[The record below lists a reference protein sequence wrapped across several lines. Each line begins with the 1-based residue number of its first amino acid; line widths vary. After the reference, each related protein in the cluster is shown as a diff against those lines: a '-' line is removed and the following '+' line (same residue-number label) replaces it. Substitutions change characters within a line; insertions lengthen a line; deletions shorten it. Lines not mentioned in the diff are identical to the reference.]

1 MSQKYVVNDNK
12 VYQVNDNKL
21 FTTYDEVEIPEQDVT
36 PVWKGAKI
44 PLIMWHNIVKFCK
57 HSYDELK
64 SETLIYLFYDETAEE
79 PWSWW
84 VPPQTTAGMTVKS
97 DPDHP
102 DYATQRAQYPDTMF
116 GTVHHHCSTSAFQ
129 SGTDEAD
136 ETQREGLHFTV
147 GNLNKDNDFD
157 VHFRMTIG
165 NNHCEIDA
173 HTYIEMEVD
182 PFKRNT
188 RIPKVTRDHIRT
200 ELHKVDITRID
211 TKYMPDFTSE
221 MANVSKSYT
230 VSAGKKQPAL
240 GSWYDEPYYYKSSKK
255 NADENLT
262 SLDIAEDF
270 VQAVLLDTDYEK
282 LLTNYYSYRGDTQ
295 RIQLLAKGVIYD
307 AQIAEDLHESFTD
320 MDYARIKPQCV
331 QEANAKVQEF
341 LQEQKGIG
349 LDFSEAD
356 LIYGLSQYNEDR
368 VGFQPLDTEATI

>member
-21 FTTYDEVEIPEQDVT
+21 FTTYNEVEVPEQEVT
-36 PVWKGAKI
+36 PIWKGAKI
-44 PLIMWHNIVKFCK
+44 PLTMWQTIVKFCK

-64 SETLIYLFYDETAEE
+64 SETLIYLFYDETAEQ

-97 DPDHP
+97 DPDHV
-102 DYATQRAQYPDTMF
+102 DYAEQRAQYPDTMF
-116 GTVHHHCSTSAFQ
+116 GTVHHHCGTSAFQ

-147 GNLNKDNDFD
+147 GNLNKDHDFD

-165 NNHCEIDA
+165 NNHAEIDA
-173 HTYIEMEVD
+173 HTYIEMDEN
-182 PFKRNT
+182 PFKRNA
-188 RIPKVTRDHIRT
+188 RVPKATQNHVRT
-200 ELHKVDITRID
+200 ELHKYAIKQPLSKDI
-211 TKYMPDFTSE
+211 DFTSE

-230 VSAGKKQPAL
+230 VSAGKKQPTL
-240 GSWYDEPYYYKSSKK
+240 GNWYDEPYYYKSSKK
-255 NADENLT
+255 NADEDLT

-282 LLTNYYSYRGDTQ
+282 ILTNYYSYRGDTQ
-295 RIQLLAKGVIYD
+295 RIQLLAKGVIFD

-320 MDYARIKPQCV
+320 MDYARISPQCV
-331 QEANAKVQEF
+331 HEANERVKGF
-341 LQEQKGIG
+341 LQEQKAIG

>member
-21 FTTYDEVEIPEQDVT
+21 FTTYDELEVPEHNIT

-64 SETLIYLFYDETAEE
+64 SETLIYLFYDEDAEQ

-102 DYATQRAQYPDTMF
+102 DYATQRAKFPDTMF

-136 ETQREGLHFTV
+136 ETKREGLHFTV

-188 RIPKVTRDHIRT
+188 RIPKATRDHIRT
-200 ELHKVDITRID
+200 ELHKKDITRID
-211 TKYMPDFTSE
+211 TKHMPNFTDE

-230 VSAGKKQPAL
+230 VSASKKQPAL
-240 GSWYDEPYYYKSSKK
+240 GSWYDEPYYYTSSKK
-255 NADENLT
+255 NADEDLT
-262 SLDIAEDF
+262 SLDVAEEF
-270 VQAVLLDTDYEK
+270 VQAILLDTDYEK
-282 LLTNYYSYRGDTQ
+282 ILTNYYSYRGNTS

-307 AQIAEDLHESFTD
+307 AQIAEDLYESFTD
-320 MDYARIKPQCV
+320 MDYARCKPQYI
-331 QEANAKVQEF
+331 QERDAKVTEF
-341 LQEQKGIG
+341 LQEQKSIG
-349 LDFSEAD
+349 LDFTETD
-356 LIYGLSQYNEDR
+356 LIYGLSHYDEER
-368 VGFQPLDTEATI
+368 VGIQPLDTEATI